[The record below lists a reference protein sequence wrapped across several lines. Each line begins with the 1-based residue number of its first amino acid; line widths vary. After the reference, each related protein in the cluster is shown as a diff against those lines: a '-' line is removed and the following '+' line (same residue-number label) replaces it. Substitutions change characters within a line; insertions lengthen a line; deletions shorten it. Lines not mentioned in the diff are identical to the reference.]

1 MILNLKFSKE
11 YILQE
16 LKHFKEEFK
25 KLYGVTKLGIFGS
38 VARNEM
44 HNESDIDIV
53 VEMKEANLFFMVHI
67 KEILE
72 EKFKMSVDIIRYRAS
87 MNKYLKARIERE
99 AIYV

>member
-1 MILNLKFSKE
+1 MELTYDKE

-38 VARNEM
+38 VARNEI

-53 VEMKEANLFFMVHI
+53 GL
-67 KEILE
+67 
-72 EKFKMSVDIIRYRAS
+72 SP
-87 MNKYLKARIERE
+87 NKK
-99 AIYV
+99 